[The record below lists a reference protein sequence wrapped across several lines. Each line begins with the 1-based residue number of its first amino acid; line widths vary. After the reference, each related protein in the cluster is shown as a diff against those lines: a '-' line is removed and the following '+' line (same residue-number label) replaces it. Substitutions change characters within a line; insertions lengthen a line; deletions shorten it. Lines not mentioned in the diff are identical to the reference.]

1 MSRLNY
7 VFRTSLLVIPASF
20 LIGLVVTQLNSLT
33 GVNFWM
39 TLIGLTIVGGVLAVV
54 SSIINYQRFV
64 VPIDSI
70 NQFLEQLAD
79 GDVQNRL
86 NPKEVGL
93 FHSVADSINKATD
106 SWGNVL
112 AKLQEASKNMAAYTE
127 DLAQGAEQTNQAT
140 EQITDIIENIAKGA
154 GSQVE
159 GMHQASATIYQMSAS
174 LSQVSTNAVTVT
186 ESMDETLKKADT
198 GSVTIEVASKQM
210 ESIHSNVTEL
220 ARVVQGL
227 GERSNEIGKISEVI
241 TGIAAQTNLL
251 ALNAAIE
258 AARAGEHGK
267 GFAVVADEVRNLA
280 EQSGQATKQISEII
294 SHIQKET
301 NEVVGTMKAV
311 NHEVGEGIEAM
322 SGAGDSFLQIQES
335 VNFVSEQVE
344 QVSAAIQQMT
354 AGTGMAVSS
363 MDTISNVAAE
373 SAKSTQ
379 SVLAATAEQAE
390 SIKEISSFAGYL
402 KKQAGELQEMI
413 YTFKL

>member
-7 VFRTSLLVIPASF
+7 IFRTSLFVIPASF
-20 LIGLVVTQLNSLT
+20 LIGLAVCLLNSIN
-33 GVNFWM
+33 GMNFWM
-39 TLIGLTIVGGVLAVV
+39 TLVGLTTIGGVVGAI
-54 SSIINYQRFV
+54 SSLINYQRFV
-64 VPIDSI
+64 VPLGSI
-70 NQFLEQLAD
+70 NQYLEQLAD
-79 GDVQNRL
+79 GDMQNRL
-86 NPKEVGL
+86 NPREVGA
-93 FHSVADSINKATD
+93 FHSVANSINNATD

-112 AKLQEASKNMAAYTE
+112 GKVQEASKNMATYTE
-127 DLAQGAEQTNQAT
+127 DLAQGAEQTNIGT
-140 EQITDIIENIAKGA
+140 EHITDIIVDIAKGA
-154 GSQVE
+154 ESQVE

-174 LSQVSTNAVTVT
+174 LSQVSVNAVTVT
-186 ESMDETLKKADT
+186 ESMEETLKKADT
-198 GSVTIEVASKQM
+198 GSVTIEIASKQM

-220 ARVVQGL
+220 ARVVKGL
-227 GERSNEIGKISEVI
+227 GERSNEIGKISDVI

-301 NEVVGTMKAV
+301 IEVVETMEAV

-322 SGAGDSFLQIQES
+322 SGAGDSFLKIQES

-363 MDTISNVAAE
+363 IDTISNVAAK
-373 SAKSTQ
+373 SATSTQ
-379 SVLAATAEQAE
+379 RALTATEEQAE
-390 SIKEISSFAGYL
+390 SIKEISAFADYL
-402 KKQAGELQEMI
+402 KKQAVELQEMI
-413 YTFKL
+413 YSFKL

>member
-20 LIGLVVTQLNSLT
+20 LIGLVVCQLNHINGFNYWLT
-33 GVNFWM
+33 LVGF
-39 TLIGLTIVGGVLAVV
+39 TIIGGVVAVI
-54 SSIINYQRFV
+54 SSLINYQRFV
-64 VPIDSI
+64 VPLATI
-70 NQFLEQLAD
+70 NQYLEQLAD
-79 GDVQNRL
+79 GDMQNRL
-86 NPKEVGL
+86 NPREVGL
-93 FHSVADSINKATD
+93 FHSVADSINNATD
-106 SWGNVL
+106 SWENVL
-112 AKLQEASKNMAAYTE
+112 AKFQESSKNMAAYTE

-140 EQITDIIENIAKGA
+140 EHISDIIEEIAQGA
-154 GSQVE
+154 KSQVQ
-159 GMHQASATIYQMSAS
+159 GMHQASAAIYQMSAS

-186 ESMDETLKKADT
+186 ESMDETLKKADR
-198 GSVTIEVASKQM
+198 GSVTIEVAGKQM
-210 ESIHSNVTEL
+210 ESIHTNVTEL
-220 ARVVQGL
+220 ARVVKGL
-227 GERSNEIGKISEVI
+227 GERSNEIGKISDVI

-301 NEVVGTMKAV
+301 IEVVATMEAV

-322 SGAGDSFLQIQES
+322 SGAGDAFLQIQES

-363 MDTISNVAAE
+363 MDEISNVAAE
-373 SAKSTQ
+373 SATSTQ
-379 SVLAATAEQAE
+379 SVLTATAEQAE
-390 SIKEISSFAGYL
+390 SIKEISSFADYL
-402 KKQAGELQEMI
+402 KKQAVELQEMI